1 MAYWSKYLFRCSSLG
16 HLMTEPQG
24 DSNLVKWQKAAQKH
38 SDMIANAPARYN
50 KDGVTESKH
59 YLKWQEKGLE
69 QTKIVQELYA
79 IKDEVQLSEGAKTH
93 LLDIWVSETKRRK
106 SDINSK
112 YIEKG
117 LAVEEDAITLYSRL
131 KKTFFKKNETHLFN
145 AYIKGTPDLF
155 TGESIGSAKRIHDVK
170 SSWSANTFYRTFTKK
185 INELYYWQGV
195 GYMWLTGADF
205 FDLVYCLVNTP
216 APLIE
221 AEKRQLWYKLG
232 QPDDAD
238 ENWIL
243 AQQAIDR
250 NMIFDDIPMN
260 ERKLEYTIERKQ
272 EDIDLLT
279 KKIVAAR
286 EYLNWLDEQFITK
299 FTNTPK

>member
-1 MAYWSKYLFRCSSLG
+1 MGKFDKYLFRCSALG
-16 HLMTEPQG
+16 HLMSEPLG
-24 DSNLVKWQKAAQKH
+24 DSNFVKWQKAVAKSNELQNNKP
-38 SDMIANAPARYN
+38 SEFN
-50 KDGVTESKH
+50 KDGKTRSKL
-59 YLKWQEKGLE
+59 YDKWLEKNNE
-69 QTKIVQELYA
+69 QAKITDSLYNVR
-79 IKDEVQLSEGAKTH
+79 DEVQLSEGAKTH

-131 KKTFFKKNETHLFN
+131 TKQFYKKNETHLFN
-145 AYIKGTPDLF
+145 AFIKGTPDIF
-155 TGESIGSAKRIHDVK
+155 TGESIGSATRIHDIK
-170 SSWSANTFYRTFTKK
+170 SSWSAKTFYRTFIKK
-185 INELYYWQGV
+185 IDEIYYWQGV
-195 GYMWLTGADF
+195 GYMWLTGAQH
-205 FDLVYCLVNTP
+205 FDLVYCLINTP

-232 QPDDAD
+232 QPSDDN
-238 ENWIL
+238 ENWIN
-243 AQQAIDR
+243 AQASIDR

-272 EDIDLLT
+272 GDIDLLT
-279 KKIVAAR
+279 KKIIAAR
-286 EYLNWLDEQFITK
+286 EYLNWLDAEFTNK

>member
-1 MAYWSKYLFRCSSLG
+1 MGKFDKYLFRCSALG
-16 HLMTEPQG
+16 YLMSEPQG
-24 DSNLVKWQKAAQKH
+24 DSNLVKWQKAAQRH
-38 SDMIANAPARYN
+38 SDMLSNAPARYN
-50 KDGVTESKH
+50 KDGVTESKLF
-59 YLKWQEKGLE
+59 LKWQEKSIETAKL
-69 QTKIVQELYA
+69 VMDLHA

-131 KKTFFKKNETHLFN
+131 KKQFFKKNETHLFN
-145 AYIKGTPDLF
+145 AFIKGTPDIF
-155 TGESIGSAKRIHDVK
+155 IGESIGSATRIHDVK

-185 INELYYWQGV
+185 FNELYYWQGV
-195 GYMWLTGADF
+195 GYMWLTGAHH
-205 FDLVYCLVNTP
+205 FDLVYCLINTP

-232 QPDDAD
+232 QPSDDN
-238 ENWIL
+238 ENWIN
-243 AQQAIDR
+243 AQAAIDR
-250 NMIFDDIPMN
+250 NMLFDDIPMN

-279 KKIVAAR
+279 KKIIAAR
-286 EYLNWLDEQFITK
+286 EYLNWLDAEFITK